1 MAKTTSINSRL
12 FTFCTAVLRG
22 LKPEEKFPQG
32 IPLPMNH
39 LNWTE
44 SAVSPDHFLIF
55 GNWLDSNYWSSQKS
69 YHFQCPLF

>member
-32 IPLPMNH
+32 IPLPVNH
-39 LNWTE
+39 FNWTE
-44 SAVSPDHFLIF
+44 SAGGPDHV
-55 GNWLDSNYWSSQKS
+55 
-69 YHFQCPLF
+69 